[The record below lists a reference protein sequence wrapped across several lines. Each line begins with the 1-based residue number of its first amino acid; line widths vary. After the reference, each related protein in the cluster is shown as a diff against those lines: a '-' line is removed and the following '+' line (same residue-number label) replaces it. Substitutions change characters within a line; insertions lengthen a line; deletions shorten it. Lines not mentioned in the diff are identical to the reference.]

1 MGDNFS
7 WNRENLSNVI
17 GDLETRKS
25 NLQSQIE
32 SLKTL
37 DSKIAT
43 VWSGNEHDLAKE
55 KIDSAVN
62 DLTKVIET
70 IDTQITYLNKKNAAY
85 EEIRIK
91 TNL

>member
-37 DSKIAT
+37 DNKIAT

-62 DLTKVIET
+62 DLAKVIET